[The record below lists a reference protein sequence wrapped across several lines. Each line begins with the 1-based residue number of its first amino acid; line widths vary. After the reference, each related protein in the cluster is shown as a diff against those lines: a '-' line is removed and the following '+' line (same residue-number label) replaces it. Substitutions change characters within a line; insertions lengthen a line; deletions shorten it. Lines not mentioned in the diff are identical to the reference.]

1 MPFLLASSTPPRA
14 PPPLQAL
21 NKLSHPNIVHLFAT
35 FQDYGTLYYQMEL
48 MAGER
53 AEI

>member
-1 MPFLLASSTPPRA
+1 MR
-14 PPPLQAL
+14 QAL

-48 MAGER
+48 MAG
-53 AEI
+53 AFPPDPAADIMSPNLNM